1 MDISVHEKN
10 TNVSQSV
17 KEIAVEKLDKITRF
31 VHDAHHVEVDF
42 REQPSKNPSQRF
54 ICEVTV
60 HCKKNF
66 LKAHAEGM
74 DAATALDLVIDK
86 VEHQAQKLKS
96 RRVSR
101 FHPRKRDMKT
111 HAMIPDEDLAALIFE
126 DESKDEEAKVVK
138 VKELDIK
145 PMALEEAALQMD
157 LLGHDFFVF
166 QNIDDEK
173 FSVMY
178 RRKDGHLGMISP
190 SS

>member
-1 MDISVHEKN
+1 MDITVHEKHTHVPQN
-10 TNVSQSV
+10 I
-17 KEIAVEKLDKITRF
+17 KDLAVEKLDKITRF

-42 REQPSKNPSQRF
+42 IEQASKNPEQRF
-54 ICEVTV
+54 VCEVTV
-60 HCKKNF
+60 QCKRNF
-66 LKAHAEGM
+66 LKAHAEGI
-74 DAATALDLVIDK
+74 DAAIALDGAIDK

-101 FHPRKRDMKT
+101 FHPRKRDSRT
-111 HAMIPDEDLAALIFE
+111 HAMIPDEDLAALLSE
-126 DESKDEEAKVVK
+126 QEPDQEAMIVL
-138 VKELDIK
+138 VKELDVK
-145 PMALEEAALQMD
+145 PMAVEEAALQMD

-166 QNIDDEK
+166 QNADDAR

>member
-1 MDISVHEKN
+1 MDITVHEKHTHVN
-10 TNVSQSV
+10 QNIKDLAT
-17 KEIAVEKLDKITRF
+17 EKLEKSTRF
-31 VHDAHHVEVDF
+31 VHDAHHVEIDF
-42 REQPSKNPSQRF
+42 IEQPSKNPSQRF
-54 ICEVTV
+54 VCEVTV

-66 LKAHAEGM
+66 LKAHAEGV
-74 DAATALDLVIDK
+74 DAAMALDLVIDK

-101 FHPRKRDMKT
+101 FHPRKRDTRT
-111 HAMIPDEDLAALIFE
+111 HAMVPDEDLAALIF
-126 DESKDEEAKVVK
+126 DEGETEEAKVVK
-138 VKELDIK
+138 VKELDVK

-166 QNIDDEK
+166 QNADDNK

-190 SS
+190 T

>member
-1 MDISVHEKN
+1 MDITVHEKHTHVPQN
-10 TNVSQSV
+10 I
-17 KEIAVEKLDKITRF
+17 KDLAVEKLDKITRF
-31 VHDAHHVEVDF
+31 VHDAHHVELDF
-42 REQPSKNPSQRF
+42 IEQKTKNPEQRYV
-54 ICEVTV
+54 CEVTV

-66 LKAHAEGM
+66 LKAHAEGA
-74 DAATALDLVIDK
+74 DVAVALDLVIDK

-101 FHPRKRDMKT
+101 FHPRKRDSRT
-111 HAMIPDEDLAALIFE
+111 HAMVPDEDLASLISE
-126 DESKDEEAKVVK
+126 QDEVEEAKMVK
-138 VKELDIK
+138 VKELDVK

-166 QNIDDEK
+166 QNADTER

-190 SS
+190 S